1 MPRVQPVP
9 VDQLNPRARAMLQEG
24 FDNGAYNDNSG
35 QLPPSMRT
43 LAWSTHAL
51 EVAHAGAMA
60 GWRGGLLDARLC
72 ELIRIRSAQVNGCSN
87 CAAAIKEDGVSG
99 DDVACMIDTD
109 YSAFTAREAAALR
122 YVTKFGTDHHSIE
135 DADIQAL
142 LARFSPAE
150 MVELVHYVAR
160 MLGSHRM
167 FSVFKVISDCDPL
180 VKFDP
185 SLVDAPMTA
194 EGELAA

>member
-9 VDQLNPRARAMLQEG
+9 TDQLTPRARAMLQEG

-51 EVAHAGAMA
+51 SVAHAGAMA
-60 GWRGGLLDARLC
+60 GWRSGLLDDKLR
-72 ELIRIRSAQVNGCSN
+72 ELVRIRSAQVNGCAN
-87 CAAAIKEDGVSG
+87 CSAAIKEDGVSG
-99 DDVACMIDTD
+99 DDVACMIDLD
-109 YSAFTAREAAALR
+109 FSKFSPREAAALA
-122 YVTKFGTDHHSIE
+122 YVTKFGVDHHAIE

-142 LARFSPAE
+142 LEHFSPAE
-150 MVELVHYVAR
+150 LVELIHYAAQ

-167 FSVFKVISDCDPL
+167 FSVFKVIGDSEPL
-180 VKFDP
+180 VRFDP
-185 SLVDAPMTA
+185 ALVDAPKEA
-194 EGELAA
+194 GDIAA